1 MIFVIVSCFSIW
13 AAKSILDI
21 TFGKERCIP
30 NSRIVSTNKVET
42 FKSINAY
49 HQKDKGSVILQEQN
63 MVVIKLKTIFGELL
77 MHKNVKNE
85 NAGISHHIMILYNNY

>member
-1 MIFVIVSCFSIW
+1 MIYLIS
-13 AAKSILDI
+13 
-21 TFGKERCIP
+21 
-30 NSRIVSTNKVET
+30 
-42 FKSINAY
+42 Y
-49 HQKDKGSVILQEQN
+49 HKTACVILQEQN